1 VIRYDITSLKQPD
14 IANTFQKSIGGNMW
28 KVLSQEEKSA
38 CDKRRKARNDMLK
51 NPSVENNTT
60 YTALNRKVHKIH
72 KESENETV

>member
-1 VIRYDITSLKQPD
+1 
-14 IANTFQKSIGGNMW
+14 MW

-60 YTALNRKVHKIH
+60 YTALNRKVKKSI
-72 KESENETV
+72 KRAKTKQFEEKVKL